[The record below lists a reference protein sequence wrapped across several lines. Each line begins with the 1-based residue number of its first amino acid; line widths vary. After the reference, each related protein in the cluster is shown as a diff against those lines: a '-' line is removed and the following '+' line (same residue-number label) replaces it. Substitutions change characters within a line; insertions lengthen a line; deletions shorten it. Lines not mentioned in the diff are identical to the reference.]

1 MTSFRYRHCRKV
13 RDSRGHA
20 SILRWNLGRKIFISF
35 WFMAF
40 VASSR
45 SVALRSAVSTGPH
58 FLGLGMTRTFGVART
73 FGVFL
78 GLGLTRTF
86 GVFKP
91 QTQIAF
97 PYVQTVS
104 NVHLAVYPKP
114 ENKKLNE
121 LLTSKP
127 AYPERHRGR
136 PIAHR
141 VRSRTEARGTGG
153 TETGGTEPCS
163 PPRAK

>member
-1 MTSFRYRHCRKV
+1 MLSVCQDVKGRLKTST
-13 RDSRGHA
+13 
-20 SILRWNLGRKIFISF
+20 
-35 WFMAF
+35 
-40 VASSR
+40 ASSLLLSGHEQR
-45 SVALRSAVSTGPH
+45 RPPRH